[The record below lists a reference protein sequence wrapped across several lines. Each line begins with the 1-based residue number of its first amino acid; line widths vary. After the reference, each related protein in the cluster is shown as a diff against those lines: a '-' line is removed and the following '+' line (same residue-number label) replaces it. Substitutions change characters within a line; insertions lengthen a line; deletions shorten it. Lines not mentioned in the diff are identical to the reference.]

1 MRIEPS
7 IPETKASSVR
17 IAWPPLL
24 QGTLIL
30 RYQRFKA
37 DVKLRNGRVITAHCA
52 NSGSMAQCSEPGR
65 PVYVSRENK
74 PHRLLKY
81 TWWMIRMPTSLVGVH
96 TSVPNWL
103 AREAVRAGAITRLS
117 GYHQVRAEVK
127 YGENSRIDL
136 LLENESG
143 RCYVEVK
150 NCTLVKDGTA
160 YFPDAVT
167 ERGRKHLVELQNQVR
182 MGDRAAML
190 FLVQRMDAHTFRPA
204 DHIDPAYGEEL
215 RKAVRNGVEVFVYDV
230 RIDLDGI
237 RLHRSLPF
245 QL

>member
-1 MRIEPS
+1 MSDHP
-7 IPETKASSVR
+7 VR
-17 IAWPPLL
+17 VAWPPLL
-24 QGTLIL
+24 QGTLIR

-65 PVYVSRENK
+65 PVFVSRENK
-74 PHRLLKY
+74 PHRLLQY
-81 TWWMIRMPTSLVGVH
+81 TWWMIDMPTSLVGVH

-103 AREAVRAGAITRLS
+103 TREAVRAGAIPRLT
-117 GYHQVRAEVK
+117 GYPQVRTEVK

-136 LLENESG
+136 LLENESD

-150 NCTLVKDGTA
+150 NCTLVEEGIA

-167 ERGRKHLVELQNQVR
+167 ERGRKHLVELQNQVQ

-190 FLVQRMDAHTFRPA
+190 FLVQRMDAHEFRPA
-204 DHIDPAYGEEL
+204 DRIDPAYGEEL
-215 RKAVRNGVEVFVYDV
+215 RKAARNGVEILVYDV

-237 RLHRSLPF
+237 RLHHSLPF